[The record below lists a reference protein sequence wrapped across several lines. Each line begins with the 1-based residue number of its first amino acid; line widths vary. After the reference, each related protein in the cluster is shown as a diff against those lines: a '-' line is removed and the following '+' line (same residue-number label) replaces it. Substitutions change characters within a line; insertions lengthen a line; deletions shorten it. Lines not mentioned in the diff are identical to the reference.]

1 MNKDSHREYTNNYI
15 WRRFKQHWLTLS
27 GLLLPS
33 LSSIY
38 MMISDLAVNL
48 QIVNILMLVGMVG
61 ISYWWHWFY
70 NIENLAKE
78 GVNEFMNMKEQE
90 RETHLV
96 ERFSEVDLSLFPN
109 YKKLYDDLEENY
121 NDFLKALNSQK
132 IITQKAHYDFKT
144 KAENVFNTGI
154 DILIEIS
161 DVLVVQNSVNIDEYK
176 KFENSPKEEQKAFRA
191 VIDAYNNNEKKLKR
205 LSNSLKD
212 LSNSYVLGI
221 SHLASVTS
229 QTNQKEDIFGESEL
243 KMAIEAAKNVQ
254 DKLYGLSHENE
265 MQDIFNRY
273 TKE

>member
-1 MNKDSHREYTNNYI
+1 MNKLSHREYTNNYI
-15 WRRFKQHWLTLS
+15 WRRFKQNWLTLS

-33 LSSIY
+33 FSSIY

-48 QIVNILMLVGMVG
+48 QILNVLMLVGMIG
-61 ISYWWHWFY
+61 LSYWWHWFY
-70 NIENLAKE
+70 SVESLAKE
-78 GVNEFMNMKEQE
+78 GAQEFLNLKEQE
-90 RETHLV
+90 REAHLF
-96 ERFSEVDLSLFPN
+96 ERFSEIDFSMYPE
-109 YKKLYDDLEENY
+109 YKKLYNGLE
-121 NDFLKALNSQK
+121 NDFNNFLKALNSQR
-132 IITQKAHYDFKT
+132 IITKETHHNFKT
-144 KAENVFNTGI
+144 KAENAFNTGI

-161 DVLVVQNSVNIDEYK
+161 DVLVVQNSVNIDEYN
-176 KFENSPKEEQKAFRA
+176 KFKHLPKEEQKAFKA
-191 VIDAYNNNEKKLKR
+191 VIDAYSNNEEKLKKL
-205 LSNSLKD
+205 SSALKD

-243 KMAIEAAKNVQ
+243 KMAIEVAKSVQ